1 MNYDEFGFFN
11 QQLAGMLREGIP
23 LEGGMRQ
30 LCATM
35 GSGKLKG
42 ELTQL
47 EADLAR
53 GLSLAEALPRR
64 NLPAF
69 YQQMV
74 LIGARGNNLPG
85 MLLLLADYYHRLNQV
100 RDRLRGLMVYP
111 TLVLGT
117 SLALSIGLAGLA
129 TSLAGSASLDLANLF
144 GRQFSLNAGLVILP
158 PVVLGGLF
166 LGLIASM
173 VVPPWWQFL
182 RWRLPGFR
190 EAALSQ
196 FASSMALMLEY
207 GGNLK
212 EALVLIRDLEKD
224 SPLGKDLSVWAENLA
239 KGAGK
244 VAGFA
249 VPGRIIPPLFVWLL
263 SHAGEDLTAGF
274 RRAAQIYH
282 DRAVQRVDMMLYA
295 ALPVSVLFLG
305 AMIVSQMMPVSQMAV
320 GMLNALG
327 SVD

>member
-1 MNYDEFGFFN
+1 
-11 QQLAGMLREGIP
+11 
-23 LEGGMRQ
+23 
-30 LCATM
+30 
-35 GSGKLKG
+35 
-42 ELTQL
+42 
-47 EADLAR
+47 
-53 GLSLAEALPRR
+53 
-64 NLPAF
+64 
-69 YQQMV
+69 
-74 LIGARGNNLPG
+74 
-85 MLLLLADYYHRLNQV
+85 
-100 RDRLRGLMVYP
+100 
-111 TLVLGT
+111 
-117 SLALSIGLAGLA
+117 
-129 TSLAGSASLDLANLF
+129 
-144 GRQFSLNAGLVILP
+144 
-158 PVVLGGLF
+158 
-166 LGLIASM
+166 
-173 VVPPWWQFL
+173 
-182 RWRLPGFR
+182 
-190 EAALSQ
+190 
-196 FASSMALMLEY
+196 MALMLEY